1 MSLNNPRRSLADR
14 LALLAAER
22 LRRRYPD
29 WADAMLSEQASLA
42 DGRGRLGWA
51 LGALRA
57 SFLVQPPDLP
67 YPALLLLAV
76 FAMTLYQWRV
86 DEGPI
91 TLLAVAALSLCLGLL
106 RPSCFLISGLAVGV
120 VVTAVNGFETFS
132 GIRPAYETHAHTVV
146 HDLRWLVLVLPAL
159 VASVIGRQVGSALIA
174 NAKSL

>member
-57 SFLVQPPDLP
+57 SFSSSRPTCPIPPCC
-67 YPALLLLAV
+67 
-76 FAMTLYQWRV
+76 FSR
-86 DEGPI
+86 
-91 TLLAVAALSLCLGLL
+91 SL
-106 RPSCFLISGLAVGV
+106 R
-120 VVTAVNGFETFS
+120 
-132 GIRPAYETHAHTVV
+132 
-146 HDLRWLVLVLPAL
+146 
-159 VASVIGRQVGSALIA
+159 
-174 NAKSL
+174 